1 MKNLLFALPL
11 LASTFLVGTASAQT
25 EIILRALDLNN
36 QFDSFTTDSDG
47 TVVPAGVEGDISVP
61 PLLTPG
67 GEPDPALGPLTT
79 ATHSFTVNE
88 LDVVGDGV
96 ADDSVVFSYEV
107 TSTNG
112 SIGLVN
118 GTAFAYGVDGTD
130 DAEDNEIDPGE
141 GLTFSNLNAEVTLG
155 DPTGEV
161 PALESAV
168 FTFFQARFVGGGDNV
183 LLTDASGNT
192 IAPLNEPNG
201 GGNDPFN
208 FIATPQTEFTV
219 TAGDNADPA
228 IIPNG
233 FGVDTISATFV
244 FASETSD
251 VLKGDVNLD
260 GVANFSDIGPFITAL
275 SSDVFQ
281 AEADANCDGE
291 VDFSDISF
299 FIEILSGS

>member
-1 MKNLLFALPL
+1 MRRLFYALPL

-36 QFDSFTTDSDG
+36 QFDSFTTDSEG
-47 TVVPAGVEGDISVP
+47 VVVPAGVEGAVSVP
-61 PLLTPG
+61 PLLAPG

-79 ATHSFTVNE
+79 ANHSFTVNE

-96 ADDSVVFSYEV
+96 ADDSVVFSYDV
-107 TSTNG
+107 TTTNG
-112 SIGLVN
+112 SIALVN

-130 DAEDNEIDPGE
+130 DPDDNEIDPGE

-168 FTFFQARFVGGGDNV
+168 FTFFQARFVGGGDAV
-183 LLTDASGNT
+183 LLTDAGGNT
-192 IAPLNEPNG
+192 ITPLAEPNG
-201 GGNDPFN
+201 GGNDPYN
-208 FIATPQTEFTV
+208 FAATPQTEFTV

-233 FGVDTISATFV
+233 FGVDTLSATFV
-244 FASETSD
+244 FDSEATD
-251 VLKGDVNLD
+251 VLKGDVDLN
-260 GVANFSDIGPFITAL
+260 GFVNFADIGPFIGVL
-275 SSDVFQ
+275 SSGEFQ
-281 AEADANCDGE
+281 AEADANCDGV
-291 VDFSDISF
+291 VDFSDISS
-299 FIEILSGS
+299 FIEILANS